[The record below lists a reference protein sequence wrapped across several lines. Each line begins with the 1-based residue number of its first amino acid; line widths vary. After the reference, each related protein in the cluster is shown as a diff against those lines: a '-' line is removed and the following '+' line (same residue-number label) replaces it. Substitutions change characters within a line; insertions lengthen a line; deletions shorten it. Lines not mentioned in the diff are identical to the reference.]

1 MPPQSAAPPPGD
13 PRGDGDRPVLY
24 FDFID
29 PGSHLVSRVIDRAG
43 VATAIAWRGFEL
55 RPPPLPLID
64 PATAEW
70 TARQAAAQRCAER
83 LRDRDPGPTAAH
95 SDAADP
101 RPGTPPPP
109 LVPWTRKAHELCEFA
124 RERGCLHPVRRALFR
139 AHFDERID
147 IGRIDRLVEVA
158 RGASLDRSEARAAL
172 DVDRHAKTVL
182 RGRERALRRG
192 VADVP
197 ALVWGGRRLEGPAVL
212 CEIERAIEGLVA
224 TMRLDEPQE

>member
-29 PGSHLVSRVIDRAG
+29 PGSHLVSRLVDRAG
-43 VATAIAWRGFEL
+43 VTTAIAWRGFEL
-55 RPPPLPLID
+55 RPPPLPLLD

-70 TARQAAAQRCAER
+70 TARQAAARRCAEQ
-83 LRDRDPGPTAAH
+83 
-95 SDAADP
+95 P
-101 RPGTPPPP
+101 RQPP
-109 LVPWTRKAHELCEFA
+109 LVPWTRKAHELCELA

-158 RGASLDRSEARAAL
+158 REAGLDSSEARAAL
-172 DVDRHAKTVL
+172 DVDRHAGTVL

-197 ALVWGGRRLEGPAVL
+197 ALVWGGRRLEGPAEL

>member
-24 FDFID
+24 FDFVD
-29 PGSHLVSRVIDRAG
+29 PGSHLVSRLVDRAG

-70 TARQAAAQRCAER
+70 TAREAAAQRCAEQ
-83 LRDRDPGPTAAH
+83 
-95 SDAADP
+95 P
-101 RPGTPPPP
+101 RQPP
-109 LVPWTRKAHELCEFA
+109 LVPWTRKAHELCEVA

-158 RGASLDRSEARAAL
+158 RGASLDSSEARAAL
-172 DVDRHAKTVL
+172 DVDRHAGTVL

-197 ALVWGGRRLEGPAVL
+197 ALLWRGRRLEGPAEL